1 MDDSNEQLATSVSE
15 LALSDLDTNTQLS
28 SGQIPGLSFGLS
40 LTDSTTI
47 NNNGTHTTLSHT
59 LTQRSVKT
67 HLPLLN
73 LVSFP
78 VPHGNEAIVHLPC
91 DNGRSLKLSDA
102 FPGVNAVLNKM
113 VEISTQDT
121 ITTHKTDSNNKK
133 MDHTKRTK
141 APPLLMITN
150 ENENETIPH
159 QSIFFAPPP
168 IPLPVTSLIGPSLS
182 LIAPSLTS
190 HTQHQYEFTLPNIPL
205 KPFVPKLIPPSMLS
219 DCSSW
224 AVPVPAPPLFVIN
237 DPVSRMRRDGFQLL
251 KLPNQREK
259 RLTQQSLN
267 VEQGEDTS
275 KQNNGDKEIELIQ
288 DTDVKYNESP
298 SIKPVGGTNIKCN
311 ESPSIEPVRKT
322 NIKCNES
329 PFIEPVGGTNIKCN
343 ESPTIKPVGG
353 TNVKCNASPSIKP
366 VRGTNITSNESS
378 SESDFSH
385 YKIHLKERNSSNRF
399 PSRRRRHRN
408 NRRMDKTI
416 HSSHDVIDDITD
428 TSYDVIK
435 HTSKRLQRTE
445 NENPSSSSSST
456 TCIFSSNSH
465 HEKEHHFEIQ
475 NGMNKEQ
482 VTHKQSKEDF
492 SVSPRS
498 NSPNDLQTTASSSNT
513 TSPVVPVKHS
523 IATQVD
529 ITTHNLSV
537 ESTSLSPRQ
546 QRSVESQTEA
556 AHEYLVVADIEDDC
570 SEEEDDEREEL
581 VKQKSEGKM
590 EDKMKQ
596 DMLYSSCDEEMVHSY
611 TQLDTKWTDLNR
623 GSGNVLK
630 SFDRLEYQLTAIE
643 HSAIGLEEE
652 FISSRKVNLC
662 NHGDNSLYLCNHSDC
677 CALMNSSVF
686 VLVIRYY

>member
-28 SGQIPGLSFGLS
+28 SGQIPDLSFGLS

-47 NNNGTHTTLSHT
+47 NNNTALSHT

-91 DNGRSLKLSDA
+91 DNGHSLKLSDA

-113 VEISTQDT
+113 VETSTQDT
-121 ITTHKTDSNNKK
+121 IISHDTDSNNRR
-133 MDHTKRTK
+133 MDHTKQAK

-150 ENENETIPH
+150 NIFENQNENIPH
-159 QSIFFAPPP
+159 QPIFFAPPP
-168 IPLPVTSLIGPSLS
+168 IPHCPMTSLIGHSPSLNT
-182 LIAPSLTS
+182 PSLTS
-190 HTQHQYEFTLPNIPL
+190 HTQHQYEFILPNIPL

-219 DCSSW
+219 DCLSRT
-224 AVPVPAPPLFVIN
+224 APVPAPPLFVIN

-251 KLPNQREK
+251 KLPDQQEK
-259 RLTQQSLN
+259 RLIQQPLN

-275 KQNNGDKEIELIQ
+275 KQNNGDKEIEPVRE
-288 DTDVKYNESP
+288 TNGKCNESS
-298 SIKPVGGTNIKCN
+298 SIKPV
-311 ESPSIEPVRKT
+311 R
-322 NIKCNES
+322 
-329 PFIEPVGGTNIKCN
+329 
-343 ESPTIKPVGG
+343 G
-353 TNVKCNASPSIKP
+353 TNVKCNESLSIEPVRGTNVKCNESPSIKP
-366 VRGTNITSNESS
+366 VRGTNVKCNESSSIEPVRGTNVKCNELS

-399 PSRRRRHRN
+399 PSQRRRHRK

-428 TSYDVIK
+428 TSYDVITR
-435 HTSKRLQRTE
+435 TSKRCQRKE

-465 HEKEHHFEIQ
+465 HEKEDHFEIQ
-475 NGMNKEQ
+475 NGMNEEQ

-492 SVSPRS
+492 SVSPQS
-498 NSPNDLQTTASSSNT
+498 SSPNDLQTTASSSNI

-529 ITTHNLSV
+529 ITTHKLSV
-537 ESTSLSPRQ
+537 ESTSLSVVLPQQ

-556 AHEYLVVADIEDDC
+556 GHEYLVVADIEDDY
-570 SEEEDDEREEL
+570 SEEEDDFSDSKEREEL
-581 VKQKSEGKM
+581 VKQKSESKM
-590 EDKMKQ
+590 EDKMKK

-611 TQLDTKWTDLNR
+611 TQPDTR

-630 SFDRLEYQLTAIE
+630 SFDQLEYQLTAIE

-652 FISSRKVNLC
+652 FISSRKVN
-662 NHGDNSLYLCNHSDC
+662 S
-677 CALMNSSVF
+677 
-686 VLVIRYY
+686 

>member
-1 MDDSNEQLATSVSE
+1 MSNSNEQLATSVSE

-28 SGQIPGLSFGLS
+28 SGQIPDLSFGLS

-47 NNNGTHTTLSHT
+47 NNNGTHTALSHT

-113 VEISTQDT
+113 VETSTQDT
-121 ITTHKTDSNNKK
+121 IISHDTDSNNRR
-133 MDHTKRTK
+133 MDHTKQAK

-150 ENENETIPH
+150 NVFENQNENIPH
-159 QSIFFAPPP
+159 QPIFFAPPP
-168 IPLPVTSLIGPSLS
+168 IPHCPMTSLIGHSPSLNT
-182 LIAPSLTS
+182 PSLTS
-190 HTQHQYEFTLPNIPL
+190 HTQHQYEFILPNIPL

-219 DCSSW
+219 DCLSR

-251 KLPNQREK
+251 KLHDQQEK
-259 RLTQQSLN
+259 RLIQQPLN

-288 DTDVKYNESP
+288 E
-298 SIKPVGGTNIKCN
+298 
-311 ESPSIEPVRKT
+311 
-322 NIKCNES
+322 
-329 PFIEPVGGTNIKCN
+329 
-343 ESPTIKPVGG
+343 
-353 TNVKCNASPSIKP
+353 TNVKCSESSSIGP
-366 VRGTNITSNESS
+366 VREINVKCNESS

-385 YKIHLKERNSSNRF
+385 YKIHFKERNSSNRF
-399 PSRRRRHRN
+399 PSRRRRQRK

-416 HSSHDVIDDITD
+416 RSSHDVIDDITD
-428 TSYDVIK
+428 TSYDVI
-435 HTSKRLQRTE
+435 TRCQREE

-465 HEKEHHFEIQ
+465 HEKEDHFEIQ
-475 NGMNKEQ
+475 NGMNEEQ

-492 SVSPRS
+492 SVSPQS
-498 NSPNDLQTTASSSNT
+498 NSPNDLQTTASSSNI
-513 TSPVVPVKHS
+513 TSPVKHS

-529 ITTHNLSV
+529 ITTHTLAV
-537 ESTSLSPRQ
+537 ESTSLSVVLPRQ
-546 QRSVESQTEA
+546 QRSVESQTEVG
-556 AHEYLVVADIEDDC
+556 HEYLVVADIEDDY
-570 SEEEDDEREEL
+570 SEEEDDFGDSKEREEL
-581 VKQKSEGKM
+581 VKQKSESKM
-590 EDKMKQ
+590 EDKMKE
-596 DMLYSSCDEEMVHSY
+596 DVLYSSCDEEMVHSY
-611 TQLDTKWTDLNR
+611 TQPDTR

-630 SFDRLEYQLTAIE
+630 SFDQLEYQLTAIE

-652 FISSRKVNLC
+652 FISSRKVN
-662 NHGDNSLYLCNHSDC
+662 S
-677 CALMNSSVF
+677 
-686 VLVIRYY
+686 

>member
-47 NNNGTHTTLSHT
+47 NNNGTHTALSHT

-78 VPHGNEAIVHLPC
+78 VPHGNEAIVHFPC
-91 DNGRSLKLSDA
+91 DNGHSLKLSDA
-102 FPGVNAVLNKM
+102 FPGVNTVLNKM
-113 VEISTQDT
+113 VETSTQDT
-121 ITTHKTDSNNKK
+121 IITHKTDSNNRK

-150 ENENETIPH
+150 ENENENIPH

-168 IPLPVTSLIGPSLS
+168 IPHPVTSLIGPSPS
-182 LIAPSLTS
+182 LIAPFLKS
-190 HTQHQYEFTLPNIPL
+190 HTQHQYEFTLPNISL
-205 KPFVPKLIPPSMLS
+205 KPFVPKLIPPGMLS
-219 DCSSW
+219 DCSSR
-224 AVPVPAPPLFVIN
+224 AVPVPAPTLFVIN

-251 KLPNQREK
+251 KLPDQREK

-267 VEQGEDTS
+267 VEQREDTS

-288 DTDVKYNESP
+288 DTDVKCNESSSIKPVGGTNVKCNESP

-311 ESPSIEPVRKT
+311 ESPSI
-322 NIKCNES
+322 
-329 PFIEPVGGTNIKCN
+329 
-343 ESPTIKPVGG
+343 
-353 TNVKCNASPSIKP
+353 KP
-366 VRGTNITSNESS
+366 VRETNITSNDSS

-416 HSSHDVIDDITD
+416 HSSHDVNDVIITD
-428 TSYDVIK
+428 TSYDVITR
-435 HTSKRLQRTE
+435 TSKQCNRRE
-445 NENPSSSSSST
+445 NENSSLSSSST
-456 TCIFSSNSH
+456 TYIFSSNSH

-537 ESTSLSPRQ
+537 ESTSLSVVLPRQ

-556 AHEYLVVADIEDDC
+556 AHEYLVVADIEDDY
-570 SEEEDDEREEL
+570 SEEEDDFSDSKEREEP
-581 VKQKSEGKM
+581 VKQKSESKM
-590 EDKMKQ
+590 EDKMKE
-596 DMLYSSCDEEMVHSY
+596 DTSCDEEMVHSY

-630 SFDRLEYQLTAIE
+630 SFDQLEYQLTAIE

-652 FISSRKVNLC
+652 FISSRKVNSWYLC

-677 CALMNSSVF
+677 CALMNPFVF